1 VTTDE
6 YRAAVIAVVR
16 SIPRGRV
23 MSYGAIADYLAEVSG
38 RRSSRLVG
46 HVLARTNEN
55 IPWQRVVR
63 HDGSPAR
70 GHEARALRLLR
81 NDDAPLVRERV
92 AMQGAAWSPPLD
104 PASFVTAALQ
114 PGRNVARL

>member
-46 HVLARTNEN
+46 HVLARTNEDV
-55 IPWQRVVR
+55 PWQRVVR

-70 GHEARALRLLR
+70 DHLPRALRLLR
-81 NDDAPLVRERV
+81 DDGAPLIRERV
-92 AMQGAAWSPPLD
+92 DMQAAAWSPPLD
-104 PASFVTAALQ
+104 PARFITGALQ
-114 PGRNVARL
+114 RRRSVAPL